1 MFAKIKLQMQYL
13 SEREKEI
20 VQFISEGYTDNEIA
34 SQLMLSPKTVNTH
47 RKNILRKLNLKNTAL
62 LIRFAFENN
71 LIR

>member
-1 MFAKIKLQMQYL
+1 MQYL